1 MARNAKKAQQ
11 KAPQGGGRGGREAR
25 ATSKKSAPAAAP
37 VAEVEVV
44 EEGKGLGID
53 DGIVLMT
60 TVVLVIAFFITD
72 YVLGTDYG
80 KGLFFG
86 G

>member
-1 MARNAKKAQQ
+1 MARSSKKAA
-11 KAPQGGGRGGREAR
+11 KAPKEAGRGGREAR
-25 ATSKKSAPAAAP
+25 ATSKKAAPAAA
-37 VAEVEVV
+37 VEVEVV
-44 EEGKGLGID
+44 EEGRGLGID

-60 TVVLVIAFFITD
+60 TVLLVIAFFFAD